1 MGQKGSAK
9 NTLNLSFTYLWPLKT
24 AKVAAFIIAERNKSN
39 LLNSLRIHSL
49 YKTTMVWMCLKYQ
62 DKRALGFPANK
73 HQLFVKWFLFF
84 MGLVFIYP

>member
-9 NTLNLSFTYLWPLKT
+9 NTLNLSFTYLLPLKT

-49 YKTTMVWMCLKYQ
+49 YKTTMV
-62 DKRALGFPANK
+62 
-73 HQLFVKWFLFF
+73 
-84 MGLVFIYP
+84 